1 MGSQAI
7 QGNLW
12 GQRPQD
18 WGQIQEQTGLAG
30 YNHVLQNIPINKST
44 SLLDIGCGT
53 GYFCKMAAH
62 NGATVTGIDASE
74 ALIAEAKQRVPKATF
89 QTGEME
95 ELPYADNTFDVVT
108 GFNSF
113 QYAAQTQN
121 ALAEAYR
128 VLKPGGKLA
137 AMIWGDKQDCEAA
150 TYLKAVGSLL
160 PPPPPGAPGPFALSE
175 DEQLQKIVT
184 QAGFKNIQT
193 TDIPGTWQYPD
204 AETAIRGL
212 ISAGPVARAIQNTS
226 YQQVYDTIAEAIK
239 PYTQPNGQ
247 VVYHNKFRIVI
258 AEK

>member
-7 QGNLW
+7 QGKLW

-18 WGQIQEQTGLAG
+18 WAQIQEQTGLAG
-30 YNHVLQNIPINKST
+30 YNFVLQNIPINAGVN
-44 SLLDIGCGT
+44 LLDIGCGT
-53 GYFCKMAAH
+53 GYFCKMASLK
-62 NGATVTGIDASE
+62 GATITGIDASE
-74 ALIAEAKQRVPKATF
+74 ALISEAKERLLNATF

-95 ELPYADNTFDVVT
+95 ELPFADNTFDVVT

-113 QYAAQTQN
+113 QYAAQTQA

-175 DEQLQKIVT
+175 DQQLQKIVT
-184 QAGFKNIQT
+184 AAGFKNIQT

-204 AETAIRGL
+204 TETALRGL
-212 ISAGPVARAIQNTS
+212 ISAGPVARAIENTS
-226 YQQVYDTIAEAIK
+226 YQQVHATIAEAIK
-239 PYTQPNGQ
+239 PYTQPNRQ
-247 VVYHNKFRIVI
+247 VIYQNKFRVVI
-258 AEK
+258 GEK